1 MPQLELH
8 ILGARG
14 LFNTQL
20 VGTIDPYC
28 IVKYDGKKWETNVC
42 EDSENPQ
49 WDTIFRFNLSDP
61 QNAELHFVIKNK
73 NMLFDD
79 TIGICNV
86 KVDALTR
93 GIAAERVVKLDK
105 CLGKEADLRFRLTAI
120 DFGIAPFANNGMAQP
135 QQVQQQFPPQPQQPP
150 PPQQYSQPP
159 SQSTMPIPSSAPQQP
174 QFHQQPS
181 MQQQQQPMQPFPQ
194 QQQMPPAGYGAPCYP
209 AYLPPPPM
217 PPPSLQQQ
225 QYSSFSPQ
233 SYPMTPPPPSSYDAP
248 SPPARHCL
256 RTAGLINTG
265 APPPPLLP
273 PADAAMSQ
281 PDRAASCYEQP
292 SKHRSKRRHGHHHGH
307 GHGSHGR
314 NWKPWLHHPEMAQPM
329 THG

>member
-61 QNAELHFVIKNK
+61 QNAELHFVIRNK
-73 NMLFDD
+73 NPFFDD

-120 DFGIAPFANNGMAQP
+120 DFDVAPSANNGMAQP
-135 QQVQQQFPPQPQQPP
+135 QQVQPQQQPQPHPQQQP

-159 SQSTMPIPSSAPQQP
+159 PWAPQQP
-174 QFHQQPS
+174 QFQQQPS
-181 MQQQQQPMQPFPQ
+181 MQQQQQPVQPFQQ
-194 QQQMPPAGYGAPCYP
+194 QQQMPPQ
-209 AYLPPPPM
+209 AYQPM
-217 PPPSLQQQ
+217 PPGAYAAPGYPPYYPTQVPPPQQQ
-225 QYSSFSPQ
+225 PYTNFSPQ
-233 SYPMTPPPPSSYDAP
+233 PYSPSSAP
-248 SPPARHCL
+248 AVT
-256 RTAGLINTG
+256 TANIG
-265 APPPPLLP
+265 APPPPPPAMPPQDAYAQVPLP
-273 PADAAMSQ
+273 PQGQGQRFVPTDVNAAKEAPAAAAPEATQ
-281 PDRAASCYEQP
+281 PI
-292 SKHRSKRRHGHHHGH
+292 
-307 GHGSHGR
+307 
-314 NWKPWLHHPEMAQPM
+314 